1 LPFFVEIFDKVLDG
15 RSIALLDPYLDLRK
29 RWGLEIWVPSLEATV
44 SFRLAL
50 RQPEGISHFNAPRL
64 NSLIRENRESLDFGK
79 VNSILRKW
87 DIEQWVEKNL

>member
-15 RSIALLDPYLDLRK
+15 RSIALLDPYFDLRK

-50 RQPEGISHFNAPRL
+50 RQPEGISRFNAPRF
-64 NSLIRENRESLDFGK
+64 SLIRENRESLDFGK